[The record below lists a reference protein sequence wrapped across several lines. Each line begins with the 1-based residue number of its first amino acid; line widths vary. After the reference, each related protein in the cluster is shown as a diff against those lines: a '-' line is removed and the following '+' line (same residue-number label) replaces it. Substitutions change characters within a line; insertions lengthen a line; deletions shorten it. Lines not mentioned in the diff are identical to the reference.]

1 VYLNGVEV
9 WRTNMP
15 TGTVGFGTPASV
27 AIAGA
32 DESTFVQTTISSSL
46 LVSGTNV
53 LAIELHQSGGTSTDV
68 SFDLQLI
75 GSDGSA
81 SVTRGP
87 YLQIGTPNST
97 VVRWRTNV
105 ATNSRVSVGTTRK
118 PDFRF

>member
-1 VYLNGVEV
+1 
-9 WRTNMP
+9 MP

-68 SFDLQLI
+68 SFDLQLN